1 MSSFSSSSP
10 RLEPPTHSVLL
21 VSSSAD
27 SASVN
32 LATALSTTLTWTQPV
47 AACPSLYHVV
57 DEALN
62 CRLYLWRQDQPLL
75 HLDEPHK
82 HVEHMLLDHAVVFDE
97 VLFLSKHSAASGKA
111 SLTVHPIGIPWMS
124 DAGLYGGK
132 PGKCSPPS
140 PRIASLYRALVSKAA
155 INKAGGGLPFDVT
168 MEATHHGPHV
178 SLPTAFIEIGSTEN
192 EWEVP
197 ELGQFW
203 ANLLLE
209 HFTAPLFFAVPRKA
223 SDGGIVAMSIG
234 GGHYVPKVCPFSNLP
249 KLSIHLLPSPL
260 FPPNNEA

>member
-1 MSSFSSSSP
+1 M
-10 RLEPPTHSVLL
+10 
-21 VSSSAD
+21 
-27 SASVN
+27 
-32 LATALSTTLTWTQPV
+32 
-47 AACPSLYHVV
+47 
-57 DEALN
+57 
-62 CRLYLWRQDQPLL
+62 
-75 HLDEPHK
+75 
-82 HVEHMLLDHAVVFDE
+82 
-97 VLFLSKHSAASGKA
+97 
-111 SLTVHPIGIPWMS
+111 
-124 DAGLYGGK
+124 
-132 PGKCSPPS
+132 
-140 PRIASLYRALVSKAA
+140 ASLYRALVSKAA